1 MSDQIFQI
9 VMTALIGIFST
20 ASLSGFAFFWKR
32 GNKPPEEINGVKT
45 DLRLLD
51 QTDKHLADKI
61 EELRK
66 EIQDSNNLRREDMK
80 AIYNRLD
87 TISQAVVRLESA
99 A

>member
-32 GNKPPEEINGVKT
+32 GKPPEEISGVKT

-66 EIQDSNNLRREDMK
+66 EIKDSNDLRREDMK

-87 TISQAVVRLESA
+87 AISQAVVRLESVA
-99 A
+99 

>member
-1 MSDQIFQI
+1 
-9 VMTALIGIFST
+9 MTALIGLFCT
-20 ASLSGFAFFWKR
+20 AGMSGFAYFWKR
-32 GNKPPEEINGVKT
+32 SNEPPEEISGVKT

-66 EIQDSNNLRREDMK
+66 EIRDSNDLRREDMK

-87 TISQAVVRLESA
+87 AISQAVVRLESVA
-99 A
+99 